1 MDFTPGVDLFRG
13 YWKTIAIVAVAA
25 GVISF
30 MASYLLTPHYS
41 STTRVLVRARAA
53 TILSSKGQDLSNT
66 QVFDSTLGKP
76 LGQTHAE
83 MLKTRALA
91 ERVVADLNLDQRP
104 IDQSTYAQ
112 VKRGVRKVVR
122 VASDVLVHGY
132 YTEPTRYNGTVSE
145 VYQNLEGKP
154 LKDSYIIEVT
164 ASADDPILAAAIADS
179 ATKNLIALSNERFQ
193 KEAARYRDFLKGQ
206 VDRAQSQ
213 VDTTERAKQQY
224 LLDNQIPDDRKNL
237 SIDLRDTTVQLAAIK
252 AQYDEVAQ
260 RLANLSQTES
270 GSQTITTGRSSTTVT
285 SVAQSRMYQD
295 LRSQVTT
302 LASQVA
308 ALQARR
314 DSLAGLLGPNPT
326 SLPPAIQAKL
336 TELELARA
344 SASDL
349 YNTLR
354 AAYEQAVLNS
364 ADSPVEVSQV
374 DAANVPLY
382 PDRPL
387 RYLFL
392 LIGLIVGIAG
402 GTGLAQWRHL
412 RKQHRDPAPAFDR
425 KSRIPWF
432 RPQPAYSVV
441 TRSEAVDPVL
451 WGQGHLPKAAFE
463 HQTEETLLSKR
474 AVRKEMQAFLAS

>member
-25 GVISF
+25 GVVSF

-83 MLKTRALA
+83 MLKTRVLA
-91 ERVVADLNLDQRP
+91 ERVVADLKLDQRP
-104 IDQSTYAQ
+104 VDQSMYAQ
-112 VKRGVRKVVR
+112 VKGGVRKVVR

-132 YTEPTRYNGTVSE
+132 YTEPTRYDGTVTD

-154 LKDSYIIEVT
+154 LKDSYVIEVT
-164 ASADDPILAAAIADS
+164 ASADDPVLAAAIADS
-179 ATKNLIALSNERFQ
+179 ATKNLISLSNERFQ

-206 VDRAQSQ
+206 VDRAQGQ
-213 VDTTERAKQQY
+213 VDATERAKQQY
-224 LLDNQIPDDRKNL
+224 LLDNEIPDDRKNL
-237 SIDLRDTTVQLAAIK
+237 AIDLRDTEVQLAAIK

-285 SVAQSRMYQD
+285 SVAQSRIYQD
-295 LRSQVTT
+295 LRAQATT

-314 DSLAGLLGPNPT
+314 DSLAGLLGPNLK

-412 RKQHRDPAPAFDR
+412 RKRLSDQAPAFQKPAPR
-425 KSRIPWF
+425 SRL

-441 TRSEAVDPVL
+441 AGLEPADPVVIAPRRVS
-451 WGQGHLPKAAFE
+451 GAAVNYRR
-463 HQTEETLLSKR
+463 LSKR
-474 AVRKEMQAFLAS
+474 TIRKEMQAFLAS